1 MRRRLLVAALLLP
14 AATPVLAG
22 GLQEALGARLKGAF
36 AVTSVEVYSDCAGT
50 YTDNRVNGR
59 LVSGR
64 GRLRFKSG
72 ELTRVDKVDL
82 KRTRLDVSL
91 SLSEPVLMPRRD
103 GPFTLYDEAWCR
115 LELEVELPRNL
126 VSREDVAGIEALLAP
141 ILGRFEAEEDARRAT
156 GYNGRERESYP
167 ADYQM
172 TLARHAAWK
181 AEQVNAGVQARLDE
195 ATREA
200 GRINASLA
208 GDAEYLQ
215 GFGRGI
221 EAARAVRLNGCG
233 DLVSVKLEAPSRPAT
248 AYAGSA
254 TPPKFT
260 RADRGHDDGY
270 RLVLTLRLLEGLP
283 ACFVPV
289 PGIPAR

>member
-1 MRRRLLVAALLLP
+1 MRRPLLLAALLLP
-14 AATPVLAG
+14 AAPVLAG
-22 GLQEALGARLKGAF
+22 DLQEAIGARLRGAF
-36 AVTSVEVYSDCAGT
+36 AVTSVEVFSDCAGT

-64 GRLRFKSG
+64 GRMRFKGG
-72 ELTRVDKVDL
+72 ELARIDKIDL
-82 KRTRLDVSL
+82 KRSRLDVSV
-91 SLSEPVLMPRRD
+91 SLTEPVLMPRRD

-141 ILGRFEAEEDARRAT
+141 ILGRFETEDDARRAR
-156 GYNGRERESYP
+156 GYNGREREAYP

-215 GFGRGI
+215 GFGRGV
-221 EAARAVRLNGCG
+221 EAARAIRINGCG
-233 DLVSVKLEAPSRPAT
+233 DLMAVKLAPPTRAGTSYAAT
-248 AYAGSA
+248 GA
-254 TPPKFT
+254 PPKAT

-270 RLVLTLRLLEGLP
+270 SLVLTLRLLEGLP

-289 PGIPAR
+289 PEIPAR